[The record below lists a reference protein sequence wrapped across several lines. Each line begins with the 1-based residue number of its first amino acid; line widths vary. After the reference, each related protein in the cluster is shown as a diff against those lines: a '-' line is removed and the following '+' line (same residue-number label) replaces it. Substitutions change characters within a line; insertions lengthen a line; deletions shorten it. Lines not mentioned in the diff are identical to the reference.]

1 MKKEHLEIL
10 MQGNDLLITQISNS
24 IPKEKENRERL
35 REFLKKAIEAGDE
48 LKKLQDEA
56 E

>member
-1 MKKEHLEIL
+1 MKKEHLEII
-10 MQGNDLLITQISNS
+10 MQGNDLLISQISAAINQEQKN
-24 IPKEKENRERL
+24 KEQL

-56 E
+56 